1 MTSKYEA
8 FVLAAE
14 TGSFKST
21 AEQLGYTQAGI
32 SYMMSSLESEMGT
45 ALFARDHSGVRR
57 GRPQPFTL
65 DSRRVH
71 ERASASSAFGRSE
84 AFGKR
89 HGARRCIRI
98 DRHSLAARHRR

>member
-32 SYMMSSLESEMGT
+32 SYMMSSLARRFSRATIRAFVLPRT
-45 ALFARDHSGVRR
+45 AATFYLGFKTCA
-57 GRPQPFTL
+57 
-65 DSRRVH
+65 
-71 ERASASSAFGRSE
+71 RASERF
-84 AFGKR
+84 KR
-89 HGARRCIRI
+89 AW
-98 DRHSLAARHRR
+98 AK

>member
-45 ALFARDHSGVRR
+45 ALFARDHSAFASPRTAATFYLG
-57 GRPQPFTL
+57 FKTCA
-65 DSRRVH
+65 
-71 ERASASSAFGRSE
+71 RASERF
-84 AFGKR
+84 KR
-89 HGARRCIRI
+89 VWAK
-98 DRHSLAARHRR
+98 